1 MGVKI
6 FGYSPSSTIDNSP
19 SSCRDIPAYR
29 MSGMSD
35 SFGAL
40 PVCLYV
46 YSGSEWVPCQS
57 SWLK

>member
-6 FGYSPSSTIDNSP
+6 FGYSPSSISHTSP
-19 SSCRDIPAYR
+19 STMRDIPAYQ
-29 MSGMSD
+29 MSGMSS

-46 YSGSEWVPCQS
+46 YSGTQWVPCEAG
-57 SWLK
+57 WLK